1 MSIDAPIRLTSAD
14 LAVEILPLGAS
25 LRRFDVR
32 QPDGSWRNIVLGHR
46 DLELY
51 RTDTSCLGSTLGRC
65 ASRITDAR
73 FVLDGHTYLL
83 DANEPP
89 NCRHGGVAGFH
100 ALPWSVESVGERE
113 VRLRL
118 TSPDG
123 DQGFPGTVTVTATYS
138 LIDGGAQVVYTAV
151 TDAPTVV
158 SLTTHPYFT
167 LEGEGTGTADDHLL
181 TVHADA
187 YTPTRADGIPTGEIR
202 SVTGTSA
209 DFRTARALGTA
220 RVAACAEG
228 IARNDGFDH
237 NFVVTGSGTREH
249 ARLVGPSGLSVTVV
263 SDQPCLQVYG
273 GDHFDGSLVGPS
285 GRPIERRAG
294 VALETQRWP
303 DAPNRPE
310 FPSSVLRPGEV
321 FEATTR
327 WMVGWE

>member
-1 MSIDAPIRLTSAD
+1 MSIEAPIRLTSAD

-25 LRRFDVR
+25 LHRFEVR

-237 NFVVTGSGTREH
+237 NFVVNGTGMREH
-249 ARLVGPSGLSVTVV
+249 ARLVGPSGLGVTVV

-273 GDHFDGSLVGPS
+273 GDHFDGSLVGTS
-285 GRPIERRAG
+285 GRPIGRRAG

-321 FEATTR
+321 FSATTQ
-327 WMVGWE
+327 WLVGWE